1 MCLFEVLLL
10 GTCLVHP
17 GKRKLDILGLLITRA
32 PPDDYR
38 CRKVVLCKQI
48 VYGMLLRSVVLL
60 RVVVF
65 AWKEERW
72 ENINYL
78 ARRAEQ
84 ALKTFSAKGESGGL
98 SKDLFSL

>member
-1 MCLFEVLLL
+1 MIIGVAKWFCASKSYME
-10 GTCLVHP
+10 CSS
-17 GKRKLDILGLLITRA
+17 A
-32 PPDDYR
+32 
-38 CRKVVLCKQI
+38 
-48 VYGMLLRSVVLL
+48 LL

-84 ALKTFSAKGESGGL
+84 ALKTFSAEGESGGR
-98 SKDLFSL
+98 SKNLFSL